1 MTTHPIMSSCCDVVS
16 LVCSTLMSKLNI
28 SPAYA
33 NTGVGFGLVN
43 LPAIVMVSTYFEE
56 RRAFAQGI
64 AQAGAGIGTLLM
76 APVVN
81 LLDDSLGWANT
92 LAVIGGL
99 VLLCVPLA
107 AVFRP
112 ITEDGVCCG
121 HKGSY
126 DISQGEES
134 RGNIVGEC

>member
-1 MTTHPIMSSCCDVVS
+1 M
-16 LVCSTLMSKLNI
+16 
-28 SPAYA
+28 
-33 NTGVGFGLVN
+33 GFGLIN

-56 RRAFAQGI
+56 KRAFAQGI

-76 APVVN
+76 APLVN
-81 LLDDSLGWANT
+81 LLDDTLGWANA

-112 ITEDGVCCG
+112 LATNGHCGEGIGGKGCYIITQGKTDHVRTKPYQAYQTYLTPFGCR
-121 HKGSY
+121 K
-126 DISQGEES
+126 GEE
-134 RGNIVGEC
+134 ELQ

>member
-1 MTTHPIMSSCCDVVS
+1 MTWDGFYRVTHYF
-16 LVCSTLMSKLNI
+16 MSKFI
-28 SPAYA
+28 
-33 NTGVGFGLVN
+33 GVGFGLVN

-56 RRAFAQGI
+56 KRAFAQGI

-112 ITEDGVCCG
+112 ITEDGGCCG
-121 HKGSY
+121 HRGSY

-134 RGNIVGEC
+134 QGNIVGEC